1 MHEDKCKYA
10 HTMPFEWEAASS
22 KNNPGFDTSLRFLP
36 SKIDCSPSYKRQGES
51 SSAGGPDQKRSLLE
65 MHHFMK
71 DTNHQIQLGRMR
83 KGGEAMKAL
92 EDAKHRKAG
101 PMELAEKVDEV
112 RKHIP
117 HAFSVTLQDKL
128 KISLELQEYNDKPLS
143 KKLEGEVEE
152 EVKRAKE
159 RGLNPY
165 TGVREFVALWSEW
178 LLATRGQI
186 AKMQFL
192 EEAQRYSM
200 RGAWSDGRDPDVN
213 EAQMWNL
220 FQQEHSH
227 WYERVEIPRLADPEP
242 GPQMFH
248 EEAMLKAKGARKAL
262 EAAVKDATPPELDH
276 PAPQL
281 PPKEKP
287 VVFGRPM

>member
-1 MHEDKCKYA
+1 M
-10 HTMPFEWEAASS
+10 
-22 KNNPGFDTSLRFLP
+22 
-36 SKIDCSPSYKRQGES
+36 
-51 SSAGGPDQKRSLLE
+51 
-65 MHHFMK
+65 
-71 DTNHQIQLGRMR
+71 
-83 KGGEAMKAL
+83 
-92 EDAKHRKAG
+92 
-101 PMELAEKVDEV
+101 V
-112 RKHIP
+112 R
-117 HAFSVTLQDKL
+117 
-128 KISLELQEYNDKPLS
+128 
-143 KKLEGEVEE
+143 EVEE
-152 EVKRAKE
+152 AVNKAKR
-159 RGLNPY
+159 RGFNPY
-165 TGVREFVALWSEW
+165 TGLREFVALWSEW

-262 EAAVKDATPPELDH
+262 EAAVKDAAPPELDH